1 MKRKSV
7 FCLLL
12 LAVLL
17 CSQTAALAQ
26 SVDPDSTFIPLYMQV
41 LENGL
46 RVIVKEIPS
55 YPVATVNMWVDAGS
69 KDDPEG
75 MSGMAH
81 FFEHLL
87 FMGTPT
93 RQAGQIFREVEALG
107 GYANAGTSLDY
118 ATYYIVVPSEHV
130 QLAMEIQADAIRNS
144 VFDQEEID
152 RERMV
157 IHEEIRL
164 GKDIINDHLTDVALE
179 KLFAGT
185 IYARPIAGTM
195 EELANI
201 NREEMLDFHA
211 RRYVPNNMVLV
222 VTGNVVADEIFA
234 LAQEL
239 YGDMP
244 AKALPAREY
253 SPLPVLDSVV
263 YWEQERPIQQSYVIL
278 AFPAPA
284 SNTRDGAA
292 LNMASVILANGR
304 SSRLYRQLIEVERVV
319 NYVTSFYW
327 GFSDMGMFAI
337 YAEMD
342 PANRDR
348 FVEIVRAELQR
359 MQDEPVSDDDLRRA
373 RSMARSSVAFATESG
388 ADVAMFLG
396 EAELY
401 GNVLDAVN
409 LSKTLE
415 QTTAADIQRAAQL
428 YLNPDAYVH
437 CEIKPEGGNAQ

>member
-144 VFDQEEID
+144 VLT
-152 RERMV
+152 RK
-157 IHEEIRL
+157 RL
-164 GKDIINDHLTDVALE
+164 
-179 KLFAGT
+179 
-185 IYARPIAGTM
+185 
-195 EELANI
+195 
-201 NREEMLDFHA
+201 
-211 RRYVPNNMVLV
+211 
-222 VTGNVVADEIFA
+222 TGSA
-234 LAQEL
+234 
-239 YGDMP
+239 
-244 AKALPAREY
+244 
-253 SPLPVLDSVV
+253 
-263 YWEQERPIQQSYVIL
+263 W
-278 AFPAPA
+278 
-284 SNTRDGAA
+284 
-292 LNMASVILANGR
+292 
-304 SSRLYRQLIEVERVV
+304 
-319 NYVTSFYW
+319 
-327 GFSDMGMFAI
+327 
-337 YAEMD
+337 
-342 PANRDR
+342 
-348 FVEIVRAELQR
+348 
-359 MQDEPVSDDDLRRA
+359 
-373 RSMARSSVAFATESG
+373 
-388 ADVAMFLG
+388 
-396 EAELY
+396 
-401 GNVLDAVN
+401 
-409 LSKTLE
+409 
-415 QTTAADIQRAAQL
+415 
-428 YLNPDAYVH
+428 
-437 CEIKPEGGNAQ
+437 